1 MGFVLM
7 KQELKHVLNCSIQDV
22 TSRFA
27 GIELTEGD
35 AALSD
40 DICTVHTILEGNCR
54 GALLLCADTALLTR
68 VAQKIMGSE
77 NVTLRDIED
86 VATEYFNVICGRV
99 VAGIFQTTRVSS
111 RFQIPRF
118 LTGRYLPEERAS
130 CQCVLNYNG
139 GNNERMQFSYVG
151 LHAPKESQ
159 SA

>member
-86 VATEYFNVICGRV
+86 VATEYFNVICGGGGYLSDHPRLLPLPDPPFPDR
-99 VAGIFQTTRVSS
+99 ALSS
-111 RFQIPRF
+111 RGAR
-118 LTGRYLPEERAS
+118 LLPVRVE
-130 CQCVLNYNG
+130 L
-139 GNNERMQFSYVG
+139 
-151 LHAPKESQ
+151 
-159 SA
+159 